1 MKLVSFS
8 RESLNV
14 KSSVW
19 SDLLSSK
26 LKYFLLFALCHVF
39 MSQSV
44 SAISGCS
51 WSSYSNLDE
60 VSWDPENGV
69 IHYKIRAYQTW
80 GGEGNARCCWGVDG
94 DPLTL
99 TQKSSTTH
107 VIKILTD
114 EDGKDNGSTIDGRK
128 LQYGVSTEK
137 APSAQGGSDE
147 STRFYVFDVPVS
159 QADLGKPITIS
170 LKGHWWKKGGVGE
183 GVDENYDEPNFRQV
197 TLTYPADPGLQ
208 ITKVYYDCAQTT
220 TGKSAP
226 VIYFDWK
233 RNNSSAW
240 IATEGAVFLCEG
252 GSTEQTKNAG
262 STARYAK
269 TEPSPFYVGVTTE
282 DGDYHN
288 TNNYYTYKLRH
299 ELELQIEANGI
310 QSNILYA
317 FESNTVE
324 VNAYSQVS
332 YVNVE
337 EKSEGTFFVWKIPSA
352 PTTHYDNSP
361 FIVTMTRT
369 TETDTTE
376 EKMEFPYEPGVTD
389 YSYKIPTYVGTVNYL
404 FSVGR
409 GTTKDLEC
417 FDVFKRKLSVS
428 MAYGDHAY
436 PDAPKVQVSP
446 DQSTAVITW
455 EKTGKMWTEGTQ
467 FVLSRTDLTTLT
479 TSEDT
484 LSREVFVKGAYVD
497 SVDFCSSYA
506 YKLILIPGRGA
517 EKKVLIVGEI
527 TTGGCPSVFLTLYDG
542 SNGKTDILIDQCNTF
557 KAGFV
562 PDEGWVIESV
572 SYNGADVT
580 DQLQDGYYN
589 TPEVTENSTLSVV
602 YKQKILT
609 DAPMTA
615 NTSTHVWTSDRQVVI
630 GNAQIGTEV
639 VVMDLMG
646 RLVYSGKVD
655 SDKMTIDALGSGIF
669 IVRVGT
675 EVFKVSL

>member
-19 SDLLSSK
+19 SDHLSSK

-39 MSQSV
+39 MSQSA

-51 WSSYSNLDE
+51 WSSYSDLDE
-60 VSWDPENGV
+60 VTWDPENGV

-114 EDGKDNGSTIDGRK
+114 EDGKDNGSTIDERK
-128 LQYGVSTEK
+128 LLFDVVPEK

-147 STRFYVFDVPVS
+147 STRFYAFDVPVS
-159 QADLGKPITIS
+159 QADLGKTITIS
-170 LKGHWWKKGGVGE
+170 LQGHWWKKGGLGE
-183 GVDENYDEPNFRQV
+183 GVDENYDEPNFRRV
-197 TLTYPADPGLQ
+197 TLTYPDDPGLQ
-208 ITKVYYDCAQTT
+208 ITKVYYDCAPATN
-220 TGKSAP
+220 GKTAP
-226 VIYFDWK
+226 AIYFDWK
-233 RNNSSAW
+233 RNNSSTW

-252 GSTEQTKNAG
+252 GSTEQTSNAG
-262 STARYAK
+262 STARYAR
-269 TEPSPFYVGVTTE
+269 TEPSPFYVGVAAGRE
-282 DGDYHN
+282 NYHN

-324 VNAYSQVS
+324 VNAYTQVS
-332 YVNVE
+332 SVNVE
-337 EKSEGTFFVWKIPSA
+337 QKDDGTFLTWKIPSA
-352 PTTHYDNSP
+352 PAAHFDKSP
-361 FIVTMTRT
+361 FIVTMTRM
-369 TETDTTE
+369 TEKDTTE
-376 EKMEFPYEPGVTD
+376 EKIEVPYAASMTD
-389 YSYKIPTYVGTVNYL
+389 YSYKIPTYVGKVEYL
-404 FSVGR
+404 FSVER

-417 FDVFKRKLSVS
+417 FSAFKKQISVT
-428 MAYGDHAY
+428 MAYGDHVY
-436 PDAPKVQVSP
+436 PDAPKAKVSS
-446 DQSTAVITW
+446 DQSTVEISW
-455 EKTGKMWTEGTQ
+455 GKTGKIWTEGTR
-467 FVLSRTDLTTLT
+467 FVLSRANLNDRSYMEITLPK
-479 TSEDT
+479 
-484 LSREVFVKGAYVD
+484 EVFVKGSYVD
-497 SVDFCSSYA
+497 TVDCCSSYD
-506 YKLILIPGRGA
+506 YELILVPGQGA
-517 EKKVLIVGEI
+517 ERKNLPVGEV
-527 TTGGCPSVFLTLYDG
+527 TTGGCPSVFLTLHDG
-542 SNGKTDILIDQCNTF
+542 SSGKTDILIDQCNTF

-580 DQLQDGYYN
+580 DQLQEGYYN

-602 YKQKILT
+602 YKQKVLT
-609 DAPMTA
+609 DVPMSV
-615 NTSTHVWTSDRQVVI
+615 NTSAHVWTNGRQVVI
-630 GNAQIGTEV
+630 DCAQMGAEV

-655 SDKMTIDALGSGIF
+655 SDEMTIDTLGSGIF
-669 IVRVGT
+669 VVKVGA